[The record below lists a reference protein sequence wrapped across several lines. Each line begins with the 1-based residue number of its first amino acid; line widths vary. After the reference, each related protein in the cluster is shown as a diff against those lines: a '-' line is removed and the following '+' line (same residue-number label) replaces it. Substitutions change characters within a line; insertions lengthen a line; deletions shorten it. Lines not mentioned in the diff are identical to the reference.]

1 MGCSDWQQKDQ
12 VLNSSNML
20 LLSSIVAASSRVGA
34 IAGLCAVRSSA
45 FLKWRF
51 YTNGTHRVHALLQSV

>member
-1 MGCSDWQQKDQ
+1 
-12 VLNSSNML
+12 ML
-20 LLSSIVAASSRVGA
+20 LLSSIVAGSRVGA
-34 IAGLCAVRSSA
+34 IAGLCAVRSTA